1 MKKFKSMR
9 YLFVLSILVAML
21 LSPVKSFSQTP
32 GEAIAGGLLDYLMFG
47 YSLEDEDA
55 DLAKYQY
62 EYVTN
67 GKLGHFYISENSA
80 EAKTFDTLGDS
91 MGTVQVHFV
100 ACSGMISNGERLRF
114 MITCEDMNSKYG
126 EYLKSLDSRGS
137 KVDDLRIKIT
147 LGSDKPGE
155 YYKLVFSGR
164 LAAYCQD
171 KYMLVDAWLINADL
185 SGTLSQKVEKV
196 RNMVC
201 TYNIEDMSFDGVSYS
216 FANYF
221 GGSRDFY
228 KVAFEDMDK
237 KVGVRNYDEN
247 DTSMSDSVSV
257 SVVFPHC
264 GSQNYIPTADS
275 SYMSYIKESLKKYD
289 QCRTGAITK
298 SGPEVAIWG
307 INGYSSNEYCHS
319 DLKNAL
325 KEINSKEQTV
335 NDVAVSE
342 SGNYVVV
349 YGNNGYY
356 YLDIPDEMA
365 AWLQKY
371 NKDKKNIISVAFTD
385 EGRWAIVTE
394 NSYISDDYT
403 SKVMDEAYAKYGY
416 INSVSLSGNSVVVCC
431 DGGVYY
437 KNAPKK
443 LIERL
448 NKVDFLPKV
457 IKFTDNGLLLI
468 TDGDKKY
475 DYFM

>member
-32 GEAIAGGLLDYLMFG
+32 GEAIAEGFLDYLLFG
-47 YSLEDEDA
+47 SSNEDA
-55 DLAKYQY
+55 DLSKYQY
-62 EYVTN
+62 DYVTN

-91 MGTVQVHFV
+91 MGKVQVHFC
-100 ACSGMISNGERLRF
+100 ACSGMVSNGERLRF

-137 KVDDLRIKIT
+137 KVDDLRIEIT
-147 LGSDKPGE
+147 LGSDKPVE
-155 YYKLVFSGR
+155 YNKLVFSGR
-164 LAAYCQD
+164 LTAYCQD

-185 SGTLSQKVEKV
+185 PGTLSQKVEKV

-201 TYNIEDMSFDGVSYS
+201 TYNIEEMSFDGVSYS
-216 FANYF
+216 FANYS
-221 GGSRDFY
+221 GGSSDFY
-228 KVAFEDMDK
+228 KELFADMDK
-237 KVGVRNYDEN
+237 KIGVSNNDE
-247 DTSMSDSVSV
+247 DYTSMSDSISV
-257 SVVFPHC
+257 SVVFPQS
-264 GSQNYIPTADS
+264 GTQNYIPTAEDS
-275 SYMSYIKESLKKYD
+275 YLSYIRENIKKYD
-289 QCRTGAITK
+289 KCRTGAITK
-298 SGPEVAIWG
+298 SGSGVAIWDG
-307 INGYSSNEYCHS
+307 NGYSCYECHK
-319 DLKNAL
+319 DLGEAL
-325 KEINSKEQTV
+325 ENCNNNGYTI
-335 NDVAVSE
+335 NDVAISE
-342 SGNYVVV
+342 SGYFILV
-349 YGNNGYY
+349 YENNGYSY
-356 YLDIPDEMA
+356 NGIPDEMA
-365 AWLQKY
+365 TWIKKY
-371 NKDKKNIISVAFTD
+371 NKESKHITSVAFTD
-385 EGRWAIVTE
+385 EGHWAIVTE
-394 NSYISDDYT
+394 NNYISDDYT
-403 SKVMDEAYAKYGY
+403 GKVMDEAKAKYGY

>member
-32 GEAIAGGLLDYLMFG
+32 GEAIAEGFLDYLLFG
-47 YSLEDEDA
+47 SSNEDA
-55 DLAKYQY
+55 DLSKYQY
-62 EYVTN
+62 DYVTN

-137 KVDDLRIKIT
+137 KVDDLRIEIT

-155 YYKLVFSGR
+155 YNKLVFSGR
-164 LAAYCQD
+164 LTAYCQD
-171 KYMLVDAWLINADL
+171 NYMLVDAWLINADL
-185 SGTLSQKVEKV
+185 PGTLSQKVEKV

-201 TYNIEDMSFDGVSYS
+201 TYNIEEMSFDGVSYS

-237 KVGVRNYDEN
+237 KIGASNNDE
-247 DTSMSDSVSV
+247 DYTSMSDSISV
-257 SVVFPHC
+257 SVVFPQS
-264 GSQNYIPTADS
+264 GTQNYIPTADS

-298 SGPEVAIWG
+298 SGPGVAIWG

-342 SGNYVVV
+342 RGNYVVV

-356 YLDIPDEMA
+356 YLGIPDEMVT
-365 AWLQKY
+365 WLQKY

-403 SKVMDEAYAKYGY
+403 GKVMDEAYAKYGY